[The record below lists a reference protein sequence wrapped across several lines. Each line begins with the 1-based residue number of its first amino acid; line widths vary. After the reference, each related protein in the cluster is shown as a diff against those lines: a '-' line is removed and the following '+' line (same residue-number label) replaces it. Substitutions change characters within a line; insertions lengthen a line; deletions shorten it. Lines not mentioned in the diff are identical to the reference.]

1 MPQPAPQPR
10 TRQEFHRCIRAA
22 ATPLTSLL
30 FSCTL
35 RLHCVTPGRAC
46 RHFRRSRHHAAPV
59 GRGTVQNFS
68 CADCPWRSPT
78 RFSLLRPWSRS
89 QAVAHSARTTRGGG
103 ISAGC
108 GRGARGRR
116 RDGAETAGIRPA
128 AVACSH
134 CTRPLAAA
142 PSEPAQA
149 PSAPEEH
156 TIFFQAKVQ
165 LDWFR
170 SDSCDRIFVSLDPCE
185 PQRTLSTDINCRGQ
199 LRSGGSGYT
208 SPLECRCTRSPR
220 SSSGRGRRPV
230 RTTLSPRRR
239 TVHARARGRTPFGSS
254 RTSRRRC
261 C

>member
-103 ISAGC
+103 DLGGVRQRCTWSAP
-108 GRGARGRR
+108 RRR
-116 RDGAETAGIRPA
+116 RDRGHPAGSCCMFALHTPTR
-128 AVACSH
+128 S
-134 CTRPLAAA
+134 RPLRA
-142 PSEPAQA
+142 
-149 PSAPEEH
+149 
-156 TIFFQAKVQ
+156 
-165 LDWFR
+165 
-170 SDSCDRIFVSLDPCE
+170 
-185 PQRTLSTDINCRGQ
+185 
-199 LRSGGSGYT
+199 
-208 SPLECRCTRSPR
+208 R
-220 SSSGRGRRPV
+220 SSAKRPGGTHHFLSGE
-230 RTTLSPRRR
+230 
-239 TVHARARGRTPFGSS
+239 GSA
-254 RTSRRRC
+254 
-261 C
+261 